1 MMKDARDNINPV
13 QATKLKKEPAD
24 QCLAQ
29 LAAMLTPPQKFN
41 ILKKDL
47 EIFLPKAY
55 LTTQENLRAPG
66 TDERKVNIWLPAS
79 LLISITRF

>member
-1 MMKDARDNINPV
+1 MKDARDNINPV

-41 ILKKDL
+41 ILKK
-47 EIFLPKAY
+47 IKKYFLLKHI
-55 LTTQENLRAPG
+55 LRH
-66 TDERKVNIWLPAS
+66 RRI
-79 LLISITRF
+79 